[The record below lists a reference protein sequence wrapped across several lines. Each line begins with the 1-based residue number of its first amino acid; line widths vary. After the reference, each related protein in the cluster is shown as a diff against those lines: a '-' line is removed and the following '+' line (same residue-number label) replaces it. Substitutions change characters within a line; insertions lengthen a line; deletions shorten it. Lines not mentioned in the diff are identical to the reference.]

1 MQYIQQPQ
9 AIEAKSFDI
18 ISEIIAETRPD
29 YRFASPLHEAII
41 KRVIHTTADFEWL
54 DILWF
59 SPDALIALSEALSR
73 PCTLYTDTT
82 MALSGI
88 NKTLLA
94 RFGGECRCYIS
105 DPRVV
110 REAQSRGMTRSMAAV
125 DIAVQEPGEKVFVF
139 GNAPTALFRLLEH
152 RETAIGG
159 VVGVPVGFVGAAES
173 KAALSE
179 SGLPA
184 IAALGRKGGSNVA
197 AAIVNA
203 LLYHLR
209 EAHHGKALR
218 KGYTTGSC
226 ATAAAKV
233 AALMVMRQ
241 HLIHQVSIVTPSGVT
256 LCLNVESPHVEGQQA
271 VAAIR
276 KDGGDDVDATH
287 GMLIFALVTL
297 NDSGEISL
305 QGGEGIGTVTRKG
318 IGLPTGSPAINR
330 TPRHTI
336 ETAVREA
343 IGPTRGAQV
352 EIFAPEGALRA
363 QKTYNARLGILGGIS
378 IIGTTGIVTPMS
390 EESWKRSLSLELEIK
405 RAAGLERVVLVPG
418 NHGERFVRE
427 QMGIDPQMV
436 VTMSN
441 FVGYMIE
448 EAVRLGF
455 RQIVL
460 IGHPGKL
467 IKIAAGIFHTHS
479 HIADAR
485 METLV
490 AHLALLGAPLP
501 LLTLVS
507 ECDTTEAA
515 MEHIDAW
522 GYQRLYNHL
531 AERICQ
537 RVLEMLRF
545 TQQPP
550 TCDAVLFSFDNQVLG
565 SSRPLAAIARELTC

>member
-1 MQYIQQPQ
+1 
-9 AIEAKSFDI
+9 
-18 ISEIIAETRPD
+18 
-29 YRFASPLHEAII
+29 
-41 KRVIHTTADFEWL
+41 
-54 DILWF
+54 
-59 SPDALIALSEALSR
+59 
-73 PCTLYTDTT
+73 
-82 MALSGI
+82 
-88 NKTLLA
+88 
-94 RFGGECRCYIS
+94 
-105 DPRVV
+105 
-110 REAQSRGMTRSMAAV
+110 
-125 DIAVQEPGEKVFVF
+125 
-139 GNAPTALFRLLEH
+139 
-152 RETAIGG
+152 
-159 VVGVPVGFVGAAES
+159 
-173 KAALSE
+173 
-179 SGLPA
+179 
-184 IAALGRKGGSNVA
+184 
-197 AAIVNA
+197 
-203 LLYHLR
+203 
-209 EAHHGKALR
+209 
-218 KGYTTGSC
+218 
-226 ATAAAKV
+226 
-233 AALMVMRQ
+233 
-241 HLIHQVSIVTPSGVT
+241 
-256 LCLNVESPHVEGQQA
+256 
-271 VAAIR
+271 
-276 KDGGDDVDATH
+276 
-287 GMLIFALVTL
+287 
-297 NDSGEISL
+297 
-305 QGGEGIGTVTRKG
+305 
-318 IGLPTGSPAINR
+318 
-330 TPRHTI
+330 
-336 ETAVREA
+336 
-343 IGPTRGAQV
+343 
-352 EIFAPEGALRA
+352 
-363 QKTYNARLGILGGIS
+363 
-378 IIGTTGIVTPMS
+378 MS

-515 MEHIDAW
+515 MEHIDAR

-550 TCDAVLFSFDNQVLG
+550 TCDAVLFSFDNRYWAAAVRWRRLPG
-565 SSRPLAAIARELTC
+565 S